1 MAKQRRLSRQFN
13 VLRKK
18 AEKLIA
24 ESGEKVS
31 RISPMEDIQDV
42 SRELS
47 LYHIELEIQ
56 NNELLRAQ
64 EELEESHSRY
74 LDLYENAPVGYL
86 TFDKKGI
93 ISDLNLTAARLLGIE
108 RTSLLKKP
116 FSLLIAPESED
127 IFYFHRHDVL
137 CSAGIHTCDLTLKR
151 NEGGEQF
158 FRAHLESIAVPD

>member
-24 ESGEKVS
+24 ENGEKGS
-31 RISPMEDIQDV
+31 RISPMENIQDV

-56 NNELLRAQ
+56 NNELLRTQ

-86 TFDKKGI
+86 TFDKKG
-93 ISDLNLTAARLLGIE
+93 
-108 RTSLLKKP
+108 
-116 FSLLIAPESED
+116 
-127 IFYFHRHDVL
+127 
-137 CSAGIHTCDLTLKR
+137 
-151 NEGGEQF
+151 
-158 FRAHLESIAVPD
+158 AV